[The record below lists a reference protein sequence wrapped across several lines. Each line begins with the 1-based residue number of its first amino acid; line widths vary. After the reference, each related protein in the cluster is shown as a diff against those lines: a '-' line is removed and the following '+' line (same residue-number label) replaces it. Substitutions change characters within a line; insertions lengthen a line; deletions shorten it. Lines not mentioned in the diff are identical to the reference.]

1 MGRKAKK
8 RRCGAALSG
17 ATPAAAGVM
26 ACVLILSAAGCG
38 GGSGHSSSLTVPVQR
53 HEWKFGKLTGERLAT
68 RHYNIFTTSSNR
80 GLVAYLPGF
89 MESAHDNYLLLTG
102 LAQRP
107 DAGEPMPIY
116 LLASR
121 EQWDVLTE
129 RVLGPNAKH
138 RQIEAGGYCHR
149 GVCVLWDLGH
159 FATFSIA
166 AHEGCHQFLHHRLRD
181 GLPAW
186 AEEGLA
192 VLSEGFELASDSV
205 RFAPG
210 ENTGRQLDL
219 RRAISSR
226 RWLGMKRLLSTDAGD
241 HMGGDLNVAPEY
253 YGQLWA
259 LLLFIRSDERYRA
272 ALGRMIADAEAGRL
286 RAALNVPA
294 AMGSG
299 RTYVRATGV
308 PVFKHYI
315 DTDLPAFEK
324 RFLAY
329 ARKLA
334 KLE

>member
-1 MGRKAKK
+1 M
-8 RRCGAALSG
+8 C
-17 ATPAAAGVM
+17 
-26 ACVLILSAAGCG
+26 I
-38 GGSGHSSSLTVPVQR
+38 
-53 HEWKFGKLTGERLAT
+53 
-68 RHYNIFTTSSNR
+68 
-80 GLVAYLPGF
+80 
-89 MESAHDNYLLLTG
+89 
-102 LAQRP
+102 
-107 DAGEPMPIY
+107 
-116 LLASR
+116 
-121 EQWDVLTE
+121 
-129 RVLGPNAKH
+129 
-138 RQIEAGGYCHR
+138 
-149 GVCVLWDLGH
+149 
-159 FATFSIA
+159 
-166 AHEGCHQFLHHRLRD
+166 RD
-181 GLPAW
+181 R
-186 AEEGLA
+186 GLA

>member
-1 MGRKAKK
+1 MGAKAKK
-8 RRCGAALSG
+8 RRGSRDGAGAAR
-17 ATPAAAGVM
+17 AAAAL
-26 ACVLILSAAGCG
+26 ACALALSAASCG
-38 GGSGHSSSLTVPVQR
+38 ERPDAASSLTVPVQR
-53 HEWKFGKLTGERLAT
+53 HEWKFGELTGERLAT
-68 RHYNIFTTSSNR
+68 RHYNIYTTSGNR

-89 MESAHDNYLLLTG
+89 MESAHQNYRRLTG
-102 LAQRP
+102 LGEQP
-107 DAGEPMPIY
+107 GAGERMPIY
-116 LLASR
+116 VLANR
-121 EQWDVLTE
+121 QQWDTLTE
-129 RVLGPNAKH
+129 RVLGPDAKH
-138 RQIEAGGYCHR
+138 RQIESGGYCYR

-159 FATFSIA
+159 YATFSIA

-192 VLSEGFELASDSV
+192 VMSEGFELGSNSV
-205 RFAPG
+205 RFAPTD
-210 ENTGRQLDL
+210 NTGRQLDL

-226 RWLGMKRLLSTDAGD
+226 RWLGMKRLLPTDAGD
-241 HMGGDLNVAPEY
+241 HMGPRPGAGPEY

-259 LLLFIRSDERYRA
+259 LMLFIRSDQRYRA
-272 ALGRMIADAEAGRL
+272 ALERMIADAAAGKL

-299 RTYVRATGV
+299 RTYARAMGL
-308 PVFKHYI
+308 PAFQHYI
-315 DTDLPAFEK
+315 DPDLPGFEK